1 MYKVIGSPTSR
12 AIRVLWMLEEL
23 GEAYENIKAK
33 PASNEVK
40 EFNPSGRIPV
50 LLDGDLVLTD
60 SAAICHYLG
69 DKHADKGLG
78 AASPAESAQINSWL
92 HFIQSELE
100 IPLWNKMKHRMI
112 LPEELRVDVGP
123 WCAWEFARDTK
134 TLAKRLGD
142 NEFAFGNRFTS
153 VDIVLTHTL
162 NWARSAKFGPLSETL
177 NAYVD
182 RMLARPAYERARG
195 ETA

>member
-23 GEAYENIKAK
+23 GEAYEVVKAK
-33 PASNEVK
+33 PASDEVK
-40 EFNPSGRIPV
+40 KYNPTGRIPV
-50 LLDGDLVLTD
+50 LIDDELVLTD

-78 AASPAESAQINSWL
+78 SKSPAESAQINSWL

-123 WCAWEFARDTK
+123 WCAWEFNRDSMA
-134 TLAKRLGD
+134 LAKRMEGD
-142 NEFAFGNRFTS
+142 QFAFGNRFTS
-153 VDIVLTHTL
+153 IDIILTHTL
-162 NWARSAKFGPLSETL
+162 NWARSAKFGPLPDTL
-177 NAYVD
+177 EAYTD
-182 RMLARPAYERARG
+182 RMLARPAYQRARG